1 MKKIYIDFE
10 MNMANTKTKKDML
23 DADIIAIGAIKYDTD
38 TGEIEKFK
46 SLVKPITN
54 LNIFP
59 HIQELTNIS
68 QEDISKAPSYET
80 VMRKFKKWLGKIYQI
95 EGIYTF
101 GNLDLMCFN
110 NTDKKSSN
118 KYNHPRFVNNIKNLF
133 VDIKDKYIN
142 YGIRCINYVSLK
154 NLLDCAN
161 VEFYGDAHDPLYD
174 AYNLFILDKT
184 LENSE
189 ETRNIL
195 TIKDIVRPPFTVIN
209 ENLEYIFEEYR
220 INLYGNN
227 SEKIHKDISIEILK
241 TSLIVRVLILGK
253 KIFKDTNKVTKSVP
267 LAKRIII
274 LAALSV
280 GVGTI
285 GWFIGFLFGST
296 LLLFLFGPILSL
308 TIVILYV
315 YYLIKKLAYLSYIME
330 GTERIKGGDIHY
342 KLDIIGDDN
351 FSNLAENINNIG
363 EGLDKAIYNQLKS
376 ERLKSEL
383 ITNVSHDLKTPL
395 TSIINYIELIKKEED
410 IKPEHIKDYVNVLDS
425 KSKRLKVLIEDLFEA
440 SKASSG
446 NLELNMEKIDITQ
459 LLRQA
464 IGEMEEKLSKANL
477 DLKLRVPEEKTYI
490 MADGKK
496 LYRVLEN
503 LLSNISK
510 YSLNNTRV
518 YIDIIEEDDKVKL
531 TMKNISSYE
540 LNFDPEEIMER
551 FKRADESRN
560 TEGSGLGIAIARD
573 LVNAQGGR
581 FEIDI
586 DGDLFKSVV
595 EFNLID

>member
-161 VEFYGDAHDPLYD
+161 VEFYGEAHDPLYD

-227 SEKIHKDISIEILK
+227 SGEIHKDISIEILRD
-241 TSLIVRVLILGK
+241 INR
-253 KIFKDTNKVTKSVP
+253 
-267 LAKRIII
+267 
-274 LAALSV
+274 
-280 GVGTI
+280 
-285 GWFIGFLFGST
+285 
-296 LLLFLFGPILSL
+296 
-308 TIVILYV
+308 
-315 YYLIKKLAYLSYIME
+315 KLE
-330 GTERIKGGDIHY
+330 V
-342 KLDIIGDDN
+342 
-351 FSNLAENINNIG
+351 INN
-363 EGLDKAIYNQLKS
+363 LK
-376 ERLKSEL
+376 
-383 ITNVSHDLKTPL
+383 DLKVGYFFL
-395 TSIINYIELIKKEED
+395 
-410 IKPEHIKDYVNVLDS
+410 
-425 KSKRLKVLIEDLFEA
+425 
-440 SKASSG
+440 
-446 NLELNMEKIDITQ
+446 
-459 LLRQA
+459 
-464 IGEMEEKLSKANL
+464 
-477 DLKLRVPEEKTYI
+477 
-490 MADGKK
+490 
-496 LYRVLEN
+496 LEN
-503 LLSNISK
+503 LYFDMKDLF
-510 YSLNNTRV
+510 
-518 YIDIIEEDDKVKL
+518 DDLMLYKVTTTEYK
-531 TMKNISSYE
+531 
-540 LNFDPEEIMER
+540 EEIENIILL
-551 FKRADESRN
+551 FNEDLLYEGIDFEYILEESC
-560 TEGSGLGIAIARD
+560 
-573 LVNAQGGR
+573 
-581 FEIDI
+581 
-586 DGDLFKSVV
+586 
-595 EFNLID
+595 

>member
-142 YGIRCINYVSLK
+142 YGIRSINYVSLK

-195 TIKDIVRPPFTVIN
+195 TIKDIVRQPFTVIN

-227 SEKIHKDISIEILK
+227 SDEIHKDISIEILK
-241 TSLIVRVLILGK
+241 TIRIYIESIKQIDIYNIEILRD
-253 KIFKDTNKVTKSVP
+253 IN
-267 LAKRIII
+267 R
-274 LAALSV
+274 
-280 GVGTI
+280 
-285 GWFIGFLFGST
+285 
-296 LLLFLFGPILSL
+296 
-308 TIVILYV
+308 
-315 YYLIKKLAYLSYIME
+315 KLE
-330 GTERIKGGDIHY
+330 V
-342 KLDIIGDDN
+342 
-351 FSNLAENINNIG
+351 INN
-363 EGLDKAIYNQLKS
+363 LK
-376 ERLKSEL
+376 
-383 ITNVSHDLKTPL
+383 DLKVGYFFL
-395 TSIINYIELIKKEED
+395 
-410 IKPEHIKDYVNVLDS
+410 
-425 KSKRLKVLIEDLFEA
+425 
-440 SKASSG
+440 
-446 NLELNMEKIDITQ
+446 
-459 LLRQA
+459 
-464 IGEMEEKLSKANL
+464 
-477 DLKLRVPEEKTYI
+477 
-490 MADGKK
+490 
-496 LYRVLEN
+496 LEN
-503 LLSNISK
+503 LYFDMKDLF
-510 YSLNNTRV
+510 
-518 YIDIIEEDDKVKL
+518 DDLMLYKVTTTEYK
-531 TMKNISSYE
+531 
-540 LNFDPEEIMER
+540 EEIENIILL
-551 FKRADESRN
+551 FNEDLLYEGIDFEYILEESC
-560 TEGSGLGIAIARD
+560 
-573 LVNAQGGR
+573 
-581 FEIDI
+581 
-586 DGDLFKSVV
+586 
-595 EFNLID
+595 

>member
-46 SLVKPITN
+46 SLIKPITN

-80 VMRKFKKWLGKIYQI
+80 VMRKFKKWLGELYQI

-110 NTDKKSSN
+110 NTDKKSST

-154 NLLDCAN
+154 NLSDCAN
-161 VEFYGDAHDPLYD
+161 VEFYGEAHDPLYD

-195 TIKDIVRPPFTVIN
+195 MIKDIVRPPFTVIN

-241 TSLIVRVLILGK
+241 TIRIYIESIKQIDIYNIEILRD
-253 KIFKDTNKVTKSVP
+253 IN
-267 LAKRIII
+267 R
-274 LAALSV
+274 
-280 GVGTI
+280 
-285 GWFIGFLFGST
+285 
-296 LLLFLFGPILSL
+296 
-308 TIVILYV
+308 
-315 YYLIKKLAYLSYIME
+315 KLE
-330 GTERIKGGDIHY
+330 V
-342 KLDIIGDDN
+342 
-351 FSNLAENINNIG
+351 INN
-363 EGLDKAIYNQLKS
+363 LK
-376 ERLKSEL
+376 
-383 ITNVSHDLKTPL
+383 DLKVGYFFL
-395 TSIINYIELIKKEED
+395 
-410 IKPEHIKDYVNVLDS
+410 
-425 KSKRLKVLIEDLFEA
+425 
-440 SKASSG
+440 
-446 NLELNMEKIDITQ
+446 
-459 LLRQA
+459 
-464 IGEMEEKLSKANL
+464 
-477 DLKLRVPEEKTYI
+477 
-490 MADGKK
+490 
-496 LYRVLEN
+496 LEN
-503 LLSNISK
+503 LYFDMKDLF
-510 YSLNNTRV
+510 
-518 YIDIIEEDDKVKL
+518 DDLMLYKVTTTEYK
-531 TMKNISSYE
+531 
-540 LNFDPEEIMER
+540 EEIENIILL
-551 FKRADESRN
+551 FNEDLLYEGIDFEYILEESC
-560 TEGSGLGIAIARD
+560 
-573 LVNAQGGR
+573 
-581 FEIDI
+581 
-586 DGDLFKSVV
+586 
-595 EFNLID
+595 

>member
-142 YGIRCINYVSLK
+142 YGIRCINYVSLI

-161 VEFYGDAHDPLYD
+161 VEFYGEAHDPLYD

-227 SEKIHKDISIEILK
+227 SDEIHKDISIEILK
-241 TSLIVRVLILGK
+241 TIRIYIESIKQIDIYNIEILRD
-253 KIFKDTNKVTKSVP
+253 IN
-267 LAKRIII
+267 R
-274 LAALSV
+274 
-280 GVGTI
+280 
-285 GWFIGFLFGST
+285 
-296 LLLFLFGPILSL
+296 
-308 TIVILYV
+308 
-315 YYLIKKLAYLSYIME
+315 KLE
-330 GTERIKGGDIHY
+330 V
-342 KLDIIGDDN
+342 
-351 FSNLAENINNIG
+351 INN
-363 EGLDKAIYNQLKS
+363 LK
-376 ERLKSEL
+376 
-383 ITNVSHDLKTPL
+383 DLKVGYFFL
-395 TSIINYIELIKKEED
+395 
-410 IKPEHIKDYVNVLDS
+410 
-425 KSKRLKVLIEDLFEA
+425 
-440 SKASSG
+440 
-446 NLELNMEKIDITQ
+446 
-459 LLRQA
+459 
-464 IGEMEEKLSKANL
+464 
-477 DLKLRVPEEKTYI
+477 
-490 MADGKK
+490 
-496 LYRVLEN
+496 LEN
-503 LLSNISK
+503 LYFDMKDLF
-510 YSLNNTRV
+510 
-518 YIDIIEEDDKVKL
+518 DDLMLYKVTTTEYK
-531 TMKNISSYE
+531 
-540 LNFDPEEIMER
+540 EEIENIILL
-551 FKRADESRN
+551 FNEDLLYEGIDFEYILEESC
-560 TEGSGLGIAIARD
+560 
-573 LVNAQGGR
+573 
-581 FEIDI
+581 
-586 DGDLFKSVV
+586 
-595 EFNLID
+595 

>member
-46 SLVKPITN
+46 SLIKPITN

-80 VMRKFKKWLGKIYQI
+80 VMRKFKKWLGELYQI

-110 NTDKKSSN
+110 NTDKKSST

-227 SEKIHKDISIEILK
+227 SEKIHKDISIEILRD
-241 TSLIVRVLILGK
+241 INR
-253 KIFKDTNKVTKSVP
+253 
-267 LAKRIII
+267 
-274 LAALSV
+274 
-280 GVGTI
+280 
-285 GWFIGFLFGST
+285 
-296 LLLFLFGPILSL
+296 
-308 TIVILYV
+308 
-315 YYLIKKLAYLSYIME
+315 KLE
-330 GTERIKGGDIHY
+330 V
-342 KLDIIGDDN
+342 
-351 FSNLAENINNIG
+351 INN
-363 EGLDKAIYNQLKS
+363 LK
-376 ERLKSEL
+376 
-383 ITNVSHDLKTPL
+383 DLKVGYFFL
-395 TSIINYIELIKKEED
+395 
-410 IKPEHIKDYVNVLDS
+410 
-425 KSKRLKVLIEDLFEA
+425 
-440 SKASSG
+440 
-446 NLELNMEKIDITQ
+446 
-459 LLRQA
+459 
-464 IGEMEEKLSKANL
+464 
-477 DLKLRVPEEKTYI
+477 
-490 MADGKK
+490 
-496 LYRVLEN
+496 LEN
-503 LLSNISK
+503 LYFDMKDLF
-510 YSLNNTRV
+510 
-518 YIDIIEEDDKVKL
+518 DDLMLYKVTTTEYK
-531 TMKNISSYE
+531 
-540 LNFDPEEIMER
+540 EEIENIILL
-551 FKRADESRN
+551 FNEDLLYEGIDFEYILEESC
-560 TEGSGLGIAIARD
+560 
-573 LVNAQGGR
+573 
-581 FEIDI
+581 
-586 DGDLFKSVV
+586 
-595 EFNLID
+595 